1 MERQLCYHLSTGLSV
16 LASVALPSPP
26 QEPWYPHQGNKDS
39 AIPVGGL
46 VGVREGPG

>member
-26 QEPWYPHQGNKDS
+26 QEPWYPHQGNTDS

-46 VGVREGPG
+46 VGVQEGPG